1 MYMKDGKLKS
11 EVWYE
16 FYLENPQMTYKEIAE
31 HFGIN
36 INTLNSALYYVRKKR
51 GTVIPRGTSRH

>member
-11 EVWYE
+11 EVLYE
-16 FYLENPQMTYKEIAE
+16 FYLANPQMTYKEIAE

-36 INTLNSALYYVRKKR
+36 IYTLNSALYYARKKK
-51 GTVIPRGTSRH
+51 GNVIPRGTSRH